1 MKLSDIKGD
10 RVFDVIADII
20 DPIYNIATD
29 EKASAIFRRKDR
41 PEGVDPKAYLAERVK
56 TSLPSLLKTHKADL
70 VAIMAAINGVDPDEY
85 RESLTM
91 SGLLNGLYDIFT
103 DEDLLGFLS

>member
-10 RVFDVIADII
+10 RVFDVIADIVE
-20 DPIYNIATD
+20 PVYNIATD
-29 EKASAIFRRKDR
+29 EVSSAIFRRTDR
-41 PEGVDPKAYLAERVK
+41 PEGVDPKAFLVERIK
-56 TSLPSLLKTHKADL
+56 NSLPKLLKTHKADL
-70 VAIMAAINGVDPDEY
+70 VAIMAAIEGRDPEEY